1 MDVVQKNEEEYKAYF
16 RRKIMARYTE
26 ANCRLCR
33 RERMKLMLKGDRCL
47 TAKCAITKKRD
58 VPGPAN
64 RKMKQLSE
72 YGIQMREKQKV
83 KRIYGILERQFRGYY
98 QEAIR
103 IRGVAGENLLRLL
116 ELRLDNIVYRL
127 GLAKSRSQA
136 RQFVYHGFIAVNGE
150 KMSIPSYSMKVG
162 DKITFTEG
170 GKKTAFVKEII
181 ENLKNEYVPA
191 WLSLDS
197 ADKKGE
203 VVTLPIREHIE
214 YPINEQL
221 IIEYY
226 SK

>member
-1 MDVVQKNEEEYKAYF
+1 
-16 RRKIMARYTE
+16 MARYRD
-26 ANCRLCR
+26 ASCRLCR
-33 RERMKLMLKGDRCL
+33 REKMKLMLKGDRCL

-83 KRIYGILERQFRGYY
+83 KRIYGVLEKQFRNYY
-98 QEAIR
+98 HEAIR
-103 IRGVAGENLLRLL
+103 VAGVSGENLLRLL
-116 ELRLDNIVYRL
+116 ELRLDNVVYRL

-136 RQFVYHGFIAVNGE
+136 RQFVAHGFISVNG
-150 KMSIPSYSMKVG
+150 KGMTIPSYCVKVG
-162 DKITFTEG
+162 DKISITDRGNAIAEVKTITEG
-170 GKKTAFVKEII
+170 
-181 ENLKNEYVPA
+181 LKSEYVPA
-191 WLSLDS
+191 WLSLDLS
-197 ADKKGE
+197 SKTGE
-203 VVTLPIREHIE
+203 IVTLPIREHIE